1 MERAR
6 IGLKELQAI
15 DGERGVV
22 TVARI
27 RESSQVLADAVTDF
41 AFGDIFS
48 RAELGRLPRGL
59 ATVAVLGAMGGA
71 EPQLRIH
78 AEAALNVGAEP
89 EELVALAEH
98 IAVYAGFPRAL
109 NLLRVV
115 RETLEELGL
124 PLPPQ
129 GRRLRLGDHETL
141 VTDTG
146 GDLPPLILLHALG
159 LDRRMW
165 RDVIPLL
172 ASRYR
177 VIAYDLR
184 GHGHAAGAPA
194 VQGMAHFASDLADL
208 MQALKLPQAAICGLS
223 LGGVIAQHFTLD
235 YPEKVASLGLVATT
249 AWAQPAFEARAA
261 SAEADGMA
269 AQIVPTLTRWF
280 QPASLAV
287 DGWAVRYARDRV
299 VRNFVADWV
308 ASWRAM
314 AGIGHESRLGEIA
327 VPVRLVAG
335 ALDPSTPPEL
345 MQRLADLIPG
355 ATLSVIEGASHM
367 VSLEQPRAL
376 AAALP
381 G

>member
-1 MERAR
+1 MERAK

-15 DGERGVV
+15 DGERGVA

-41 AFGDIFS
+41 AFGEVFS
-48 RAELGRLPRGL
+48 RAELGRLPREL

-89 EELVALAEH
+89 DELVALAEH
-98 IAVYAGFPRAL
+98 VAVYAGFPRAL

-124 PLPPQ
+124 PLPLQ
-129 GRRLRLGDHETL
+129 GQRVRLGDHETL

-146 GDLPPLILLHALG
+146 GDLPPMILLHALG

-172 ASRYR
+172 ACHYR

-194 VQGMAHFASDLADL
+194 VRDIAHFASDLADL
-208 MQALKLPQAAICGLS
+208 MQVLRLPQVAICGLS

-269 AQIVPTLTRWF
+269 AQLVPTLTRWF
-280 QPASLAV
+280 QPATLAG

-299 VRNFVADWV
+299 ERNFVADWA

-327 VPVRLVAG
+327 VPVKLVAG

-345 MQRLADLIPG
+345 MRRLAELIPG
-355 ATLSVIEGASHM
+355 AMLTVIEGASHM
-367 VSLEQPRAL
+367 VSLEQPQAL